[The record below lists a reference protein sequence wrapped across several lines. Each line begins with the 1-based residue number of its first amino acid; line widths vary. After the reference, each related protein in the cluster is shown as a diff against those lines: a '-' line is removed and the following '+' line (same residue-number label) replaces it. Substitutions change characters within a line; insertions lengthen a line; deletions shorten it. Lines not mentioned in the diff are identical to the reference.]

1 MKSFAIVAS
10 LLLATATVPA
20 AIAQDKHSW
29 DNLLRVKAKK
39 MDAVYLLPQADFRG
53 YTKVMLD
60 PTQVAMRKD
69 WKRDRNNETVGI
81 FEDVTDRD
89 VTRILT
95 EARTGFEKLL
105 REAYTKAG
113 YQIVTEPAADVLR
126 IETAVVDIDVE
137 AQDTMSAGM
146 TRVYTHE
153 AGGAV
158 LVVEARDSVTGAV
171 LGRAVDGDTT
181 GDLGPYLRNRATNTG
196 EFEQL
201 FSHWAKVS
209 VDGLAELKQLSPV
222 DAQGRLAKR

>member
-1 MKSFAIVAS
+1 MPAPGAQPGAASSNPAKSKPGTTTQLTSAQPADA
-10 LLLATATVPA
+10 LAACHAPA
-20 AIAQDKHSW
+20 AKLVGPSWADIAVKQDAIHKGM
-29 DNLLRVKAKK
+29 VEA
-39 MDAVYLLPQADFRG
+39 F
-53 YTKVMLD
+53 KV
-60 PTQVAMRKD
+60 PE
-69 WKRDRNNETVGI
+69 RDR
-81 FEDVTDRD
+81 
-89 VTRILT
+89 
-95 EARTGFEKLL
+95 
-105 REAYTKAG
+105 

-126 IETAVVDIDVE
+126 VETAVVDIDVE
-137 AQDTMSAGM
+137 APDTMSAGM